1 MDARDA
7 VPAGTFEA
15 LQGDVYDGVIDVVE
29 SNHPSGMD
37 RLTAALS
44 RATALSLGQHPLV
57 SITKPDDVK
66 GICHQ
71 LANDSRLSWMKEGS

>member
-7 VPAGTFEA
+7 VPDGTFDA

-29 SNHPSGMD
+29 SSHPSGLD
-37 RLTAALS
+37 RLSAVLIH
-44 RATALSLGQHPLV
+44 ATALSLGPHALV

-71 LANDSRLSWMKEGS
+71 LANDSRLSWIKEAT